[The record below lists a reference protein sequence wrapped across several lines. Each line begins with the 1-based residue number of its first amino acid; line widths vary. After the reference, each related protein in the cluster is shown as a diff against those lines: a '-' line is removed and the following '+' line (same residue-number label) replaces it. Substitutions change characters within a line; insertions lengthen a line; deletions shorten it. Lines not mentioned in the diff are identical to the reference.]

1 MCQCGQELNIT
12 HLLSCPEGKDRR
24 HRLTIDL
31 CNKAVEL
38 ADSFTSVRMEAVKER
53 WEVRDLLASIGLCVL
68 GDKLSTVG
76 GWEEARWRAAMRGME
91 VEKENRELLANR
103 WRLHLLEWWRSEW
116 ERRKSR
122 AHVKGL
128 SDGVG

>member
-1 MCQCGQELNIT
+1 MPCRFKATCEFSIVNVT

-91 VEKENRELLANR
+91 VEKENRELLAMR
-103 WRLHLLEWWRSEW
+103 WRLYLLEW
-116 ERRKSR
+116 
-122 AHVKGL
+122 
-128 SDGVG
+128 